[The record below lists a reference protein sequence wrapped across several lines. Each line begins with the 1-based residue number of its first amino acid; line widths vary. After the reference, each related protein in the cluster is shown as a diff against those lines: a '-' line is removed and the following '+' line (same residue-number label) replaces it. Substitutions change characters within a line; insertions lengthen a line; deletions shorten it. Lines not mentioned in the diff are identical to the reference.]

1 MSTPPATGLSSQQ
14 LVFLEAVERF
24 KDSLS
29 DREREEFGFTTR
41 DDLRDAITTI
51 QEKQASE
58 KKMRNLTRL
67 KRFLEVMDEYG
78 KVIEVFLN
86 ASQFI
91 AFVWVSLGSI
101 LATYFIKPNTLTL
114 ETNRDQ

>member
-1 MSTPPATGLSSQQ
+1 MSTPPVTDLSSQRS
-14 LVFLEAVERF
+14 VFLEAVERF

-29 DREREEFGFTTR
+29 DREREEFKFTTR
-41 DDLRDAITTI
+41 DDLRDAIATI

-67 KRFLEVMDEYG
+67 KRFLKVMDEYG

-91 AFVWVSLGSI
+91 AFVWVSLGNI
-101 LATYFIKPNTLTL
+101 LATFFIKPDTLTL
-114 ETNRDQ
+114 EMNRDQ